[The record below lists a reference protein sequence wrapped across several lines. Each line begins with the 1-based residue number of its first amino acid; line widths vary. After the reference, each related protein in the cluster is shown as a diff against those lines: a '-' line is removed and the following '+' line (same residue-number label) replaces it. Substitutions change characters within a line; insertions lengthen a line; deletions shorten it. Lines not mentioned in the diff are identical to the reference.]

1 MYHTMGQPGQS
12 TSCNN
17 CPGGRR
23 DQAAG
28 SGQGV
33 SSTSTVTGDE
43 IDVSQA
49 LASVFAPGSLDQQ
62 DALLL
67 WTGINT
73 VLFTALIYLEVRG
86 DG

>member
-1 MYHTMGQPGQS
+1 MSQPGQS
-12 TSCNN
+12 TSCHN

-33 SSTSTVTGDE
+33 SSTATVSGDE

-49 LASVFAPGSLDQQ
+49 IASIFALGSLDQQ

-67 WTGINT
+67 WTGVNT
-73 VLFTALIYLEVRG
+73 VLFAMLIYLEVRR